1 MVKPYFT
8 RKNLIIIA
16 LVFFYALMIV
26 FAGVCLDGAHIIIQK
41 KNIIRLFANSLG
53 FESIIAGTAGT
64 VTLFLMA
71 FYLLVFIACFLYERR
86 YAMLNNQKPYSWKM
100 IGVYALTFVVCLLH
114 TRLYSK
120 HMLCNFS
127 LILST
132 TFLY

>member
-86 YAMLNNQKPYSWKM
+86 YAMINNKKPYSWKM
-100 IGVYALTFVVCLLH
+100 IGVYALTFVVCLL
-114 TRLYSK
+114 
-120 HMLCNFS
+120 
-127 LILST
+127 
-132 TFLY
+132 